1 MESSTCN
8 RNRFVRNRGR
18 TESGFTLVELMI
30 GMLLGLILTGG
41 VITLFIQS
49 RQSFQADEN
58 VARMQNQA
66 RFALD
71 ELARDIRMAS
81 FVAEPLVPGGIARH
95 GTLAV
100 ATGCGPAGVAD
111 WILRFTEE
119 APATGI
125 NTLTGVDNATGPTAN
140 AAYSCVDADEVRP
153 GTDLVAVKRVAGD
166 VVPDDER
173 VNGRVYLDSNGTV
186 AMLYND
192 IAAVTVGGPV
202 QAWEYRPRIY
212 YIRNYSIAPDDGIPT
227 LCRKVL
233 GVGDPVPVETECVA
247 EGIENLQIEYGLDPD
262 RNGAVNHY
270 VADPTLDEMQQV
282 VAARISILARTVQP
296 DRDYT
301 DTRTYQVGNADP
313 YTPNDQFHR
322 RLYAVTVTI
331 HNRRNLQ
338 RLMGI

>member
-1 MESSTCN
+1 MVNSTCN
-8 RNRFVRNRGR
+8 RNRSGGTGR
-18 TESGFTLVELMI
+18 RPEAGFTLVELMI

-41 VITLFIQS
+41 VITLFVQS
-49 RQSFQADEN
+49 RQSFQVDEN

-71 ELARDIRMAS
+71 EVARDIRMAS
-81 FVAEPLVPGGIARH
+81 FVAEPLVPGSVTRH
-95 GTLAV
+95 GTLSV
-100 ATGCGPAGVAD
+100 VTGCGPSGVAD

-125 NTLTGVDNATGPTAN
+125 NTLTGVDNATGATAN

-173 VNGRVYLDSNGTV
+173 VDGRVYLDSNGTV
-186 AMLYND
+186 AMLYNST
-192 IAAVTVGGPV
+192 AAVTVGGPV

-212 YIRNYSIAPDDGIPT
+212 YIRNFSVTPDDGIPT

-233 GVGDPVPVETECVA
+233 GTGNPVPVETECVA
-247 EGIENLQIEYGLDPD
+247 EGIEDLQIEYGLDPD
-262 RNGAVNHY
+262 GNGTVNHY
-270 VADPTLDEMQQV
+270 VADPTLEELQQV
-282 VAARISILARTVQP
+282 VAARISLLARTVQP
-296 DRDYT
+296 DRKYT
-301 DTRTYQVGNADP
+301 DNRTYQVGNAAP

-331 HNRRNLQ
+331 HNLRNLK
-338 RLMGI
+338 RLMGT